1 MTRAKRFAAVVSTLG
16 LLLAMAALPA
26 MGTTPRSYTNPIS
39 KTFAQSFADPAIVKG
54 KDGFWYAYATS
65 DALRAGDEYHLL
77 PMARSNDLVHWKYV
91 GDTFTEGTAP
101 DWMDVPEMWAPD
113 IAFFGGKYH
122 LYYVVTETT
131 VTPDEFDT
139 AIGVAAA
146 STPSGPWI
154 DSGRPLVGPRPDPE
168 SPGDY
173 FWTFDPDLFTAP
185 DGTHY
190 LLYGSYYG
198 GIFVTELSGNGMR
211 TVGEPTQVAIN
222 DRYEGAYMIRHGGFY
237 YLFASNANCCAGP
250 TTGYSV
256 FVGRSTS
263 PRGPFVD
270 RAGDTMTESRV
281 GGTRVI
287 QPNGNKWVG
296 TGHNSMVTDLTGQD
310 WLVYHAIDRRDPFLE
325 EPFGVNQRPM
335 LMDRLDWI
343 AGWPTVRGGHWASE
357 GRVAAPVTR
366 WAAGSEL
373 NGRSPLGAWHADGGR
388 WRARRGVIARG
399 YVRQSASSPRPSFLT
414 SREDAPARMRA
425 EADLRI
431 RSQGGAAGL
440 LAAYRGRDDHV
451 VAWLDRN
458 AGALVSDVRVDGSSA
473 GRVQTPLPDSFRFE
487 QWHNVAMEIRGTGLR
502 AEVTDARLHDPV
514 AVQRR
519 TLPSDAVRGG
529 SVGVAARAA
538 RIDADNIGA
547 ARLYTPHTS
556 AAPHPSVGG
565 VDPAYS
571 DEFDDGTLDP
581 QWSWVRL
588 PSGRETGGAY
598 RWPTQDADLVGEDN
612 SASVLLRAAPPGRY
626 TAETKLTLPLGVNT
640 DRSFQQAGMVVYVND
655 DHHVRL
661 TDVAI
666 FNTRQT
672 EFLKEMPYAGGISS
686 GGMAIGPP
694 ARVTWLRIEHRRDPM
709 RGEHE
714 LRAATSRDGK
724 HWVWGGVWTLPA
736 RTQPRLGLVSMGGA
750 GATAD
755 FAYFRVH
762 RPAR

>member
-1 MTRAKRFAAVVSTLG
+1 MRARRLVAAVGTLG
-16 LLLAMAALPA
+16 LLMTIVAVPATGAA
-26 MGTTPRSYTNPIS
+26 PRTYSNPVS
-39 KTFAQSFADPAIVKG
+39 KTFAESFADPAVIKA
-54 KDGFWYAYATS
+54 KDGRWYAYATS
-65 DALRAGDEYHLL
+65 DALRAGDDYHLL
-77 PMARSNDLVHWKYV
+77 PTARSDDLVHWSYA
-91 GDTFTEGTAP
+91 GDAFTESTAP

-131 VTPDEFDT
+131 VTPDAFDT
-139 AIGVAAA
+139 AIGVATAP
-146 STPSGPWI
+146 TPAGPWT

-173 FWTFDPDLFTAP
+173 FWTLDPDFFTAP
-185 DGTHY
+185 DGTRY

-198 GIFVTELSGNGMR
+198 GIFVTELSRNGMR
-211 TVGEPTQVAIN
+211 VVGEPTQIAIN
-222 DRYEGAYMIRHGGFY
+222 DRYEGAYMVRHGGFY

-281 GGTRVI
+281 GGTRVT

-296 TGHNSMVTDLTGQD
+296 TGHNSMVTDLAGQD
-310 WLVYHAIDRRDPFLE
+310 WLVYHAVDRRDPFLE

-343 AGWPTVRGGHWASE
+343 GGWPTVRGGRWASQR
-357 GRVAAPVTR
+357 RVPAPVIR
-366 WAAGSEL
+366 WTAGSEL
-373 NGRSPLGAWHADGGR
+373 NGRFPLRDWQSDGGR
-388 WRARRGVIARG
+388 WRARHGAIARG
-399 YVRQSASSPRPSFLT
+399 YVRQISKAATRSFLIT
-414 SREDAPARMRA
+414 KKSAPERMRA

-440 LAAYRGRDDHV
+440 VAAYRGRNDHV
-451 VAWLDRN
+451 VAWLDRS
-458 AGALVSDVRVDGSSA
+458 AGALVTDARVDGANAS
-473 GRVQTPLPDSFRFE
+473 RVRTRLPSSFRFG
-487 QWHNVAMEIRGTGLR
+487 QWHNVAVEIRGR
-502 AEVTDARLHDPV
+502 ALTIEVTDARLHDPV

-519 TLPSDAVRGG
+519 TLPVGAVQDG
-529 SVGVAARAA
+529 SVGVASRAA
-538 RIDADNIGA
+538 RIDADNVGA

-556 AAPHPSVGG
+556 VAPNPRVGG
-565 VDPAYS
+565 VDPAHS

-581 QWSWVRL
+581 QWSWVRS
-588 PSGRETGGAY
+588 PAGQETGGAY
-598 RWPTQDADLVGEDN
+598 QWPTQDADLFGEDN
-612 SASVLLRAAPPGRY
+612 SASVLLRAAPAGRY
-626 TAETKLTLPLGVNT
+626 TAETKLTLPLGVST
-640 DRSFQQAGMVVYVND
+640 DRSFQQAGMVAYVND
-655 DHHVRL
+655 DHHLRL

-672 EFLKEMPYAGGISS
+672 EFLKEMPYADGISS

-694 ARVTWLRIEHRRDPM
+694 ARVTWLRIKHHRDPES
-709 RGEHE
+709 GEHE
-714 LRAATSRDGK
+714 FRAATSRDGE

-736 RTQPRLGLVSMGGA
+736 RAEPRLGLVSMGGA
-750 GATAD
+750 GATAR
-755 FAYFRVH
+755 FGYFRVH
-762 RPAR
+762 RP